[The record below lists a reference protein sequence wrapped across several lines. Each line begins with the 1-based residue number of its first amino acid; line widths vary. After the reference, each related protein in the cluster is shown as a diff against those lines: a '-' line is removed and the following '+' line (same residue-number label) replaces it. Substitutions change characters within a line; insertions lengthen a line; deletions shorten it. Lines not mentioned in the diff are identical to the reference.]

1 MLDTP
6 TNTEETQDGLKI
18 GDGAVTRIK
27 ALIESEGNAELKLRI
42 GITGGGCSG
51 FQYNFSLDDKVGDDD
66 VLFER
71 DGINV
76 VVDETSIPFVSGA
89 VIDFKTDLM
98 GAYFVM
104 ENPNASSTCG
114 CGSSFS
120 V

>member
-1 MLDTP
+1 MPDTP
-6 TNTEETQDGLKI
+6 TNTEEIQDALKI

-27 ALIESEGNAELKLRI
+27 ALIESENNANLKLRI

-51 FQYNFSLDDKVGDDD
+51 FQYNFSLDDTVNDDD

-71 DGINV
+71 EGINV

-89 VIDFKTDLM
+89 ILDFNTDLM
-98 GAYFVM
+98 GAYFTM
-104 ENPNASSTCG
+104 QNPNASSTCG
-114 CGSSFS
+114 CGTSFS